1 MIENRVSGICIMN
14 FLAKVMKR
22 NVRSFKVWFGPLLF
36 MKILL
41 KTAQLLSNYFPLS
54 FCILYFLFHKG
65 KDTSAISQPTA
76 QHIVYVSFVFI
87 NALITSI

>member
-41 KTAQLLSNYFPLS
+41 KTAQLLSKHFPSSLPPLYPLLPFFIKARIPLQFLNQAFS
-54 FCILYFLFHKG
+54 ILYMFLF
-65 KDTSAISQPTA
+65 
-76 QHIVYVSFVFI
+76 F
-87 NALITSI
+87 L